1 MIALGAAAAIST
13 TSGIPFKQVPWLFI
27 LFASL
32 LPDIDEPS
40 SNASRPG
47 SLFLPFAPPV
57 LRSLIDAIA
66 AALLFPFRL
75 CTNHRGITH
84 APLVCIALCVIIAY
98 YSWQHALWFALAYG
112 SHLLADLITFMG
124 IPLAWPFQKKNYSL
138 RLCSTGS
145 ILEWCIFGICSLL
158 FIGSCYH
165 ALMTEALTP
174 TTDLENQDMTES
186 LP

>member
-27 LFASL
+27 LCASL

-47 SLFLPFAPPV
+47 TLLLPFAPPA
-57 LRSLIDAIA
+57 LRALVDGMAAII
-66 AALLFPFRL
+66 LFPFRL
-75 CTNHRGITH
+75 CSKHRGITH
-84 APLVCIALCVIIAY
+84 TPVVFLTLCGLLAC
-98 YSWQHALWFALAYG
+98 YSWQYASWFALAYG

-124 IPLAWPFQKKNYSL
+124 IPLAWPFQRKNYSL
-138 RLCSTGS
+138 RLCATGS
-145 ILEWCIFGICSLL
+145 PLEWCIFVVCSLL
-158 FIGSCYH
+158 FIGSCYS
-165 ALMTEALTP
+165 AFLTEPLSTA
-174 TTDLENQDMTES
+174 TDLVNQDTTEY